1 MYYIKL
7 FYIIILSITA
17 CVPKP
22 PPPSPPPEKT
32 HITHLSPPSPP
43 KPSAPIEEL
52 QTIEEEEEKTVPQ
65 FPPLP
70 LETYTIVVHHV
81 PVSALLFNLARDAK
95 LNIDIHPDIKG
106 YVTLNIINQTIPQIL
121 KRLTKLVKLRYQY
134 DGKNLVVLPDKPY
147 IHVYK
152 ISYVNIKRNT
162 ISEMN
167 IATQIISGMNEEKTN
182 TDLGINNSTTKIM
195 NQSNYNFWE
204 NLKKNVL
211 AILKDNQKQTNNV
224 IINQESGIM
233 TVRAT
238 HKQHQAIKEF
248 LKQLK
253 TNIKRQVLIE
263 ATIIEVQLN
272 NQYQA
277 GIDWQLIAGD
287 FNINQSLLGANLANA
302 PFYSIEYSNP
312 NSRLF
317 GNFFTKIRL
326 LEQFGKVKVLSSPKI
341 IALNNQT
348 AILKIVDNHVYF
360 TIKAIPTTTQVN
372 LGGNLVTT
380 FSYATTPQILPVGL
394 IMNVT
399 PQISEKQIVT
409 LNIRPTISRI
419 ISFKPDPN
427 PDLASAGVTS
437 EIPEI
442 QVREM
447 ETMLKIKSG
456 NIAIIGGLMQD
467 AIDQKTQ
474 AIPILSKLPMLGDF
488 FTYRNNQ
495 SIKTELVIF
504 LRPVVINE

>member
-7 FYIIILSITA
+7 FYIIILLITA
-17 CVPKP
+17 CVPK

-32 HITHLSPPSPP
+32 HLTHLSPPPPTIPSPP
-43 KPSAPIEEL
+43 IVEESEP
-52 QTIEEEEEKTVPQ
+52 IEEEEEPPPQ
-65 FPPLP
+65 FPPLA

-106 YVTLNIINQTIPQIL
+106 YVTLNVINQTILQIL
-121 KRLTKLVKLRYQY
+121 QRLTKLVKIRYQY
-134 DGKNLVVLPDKPY
+134 DGKNLVVLPDEPY

-162 ISEMN
+162 VSEMN
-167 IATQIISGMNEEKTN
+167 IATQIISGMNEKTN
-182 TDLGINNSTTKIM
+182 TDLGINNSTTKII

-211 AILKDNQKQTNNV
+211 AILKDNQKQTQNV

-238 HKQHQAIKEF
+238 HKQHQAITEF
-248 LKQLK
+248 LKKLK

-272 NQYQA
+272 DQYQA

-287 FNINQSLLGANLANA
+287 FKINQSLLGGNLANA
-302 PFYSIEYSNP
+302 PFYSIEYNNP
-312 NSRLF
+312 NSLF

-326 LEQFGKVKVLSSPKI
+326 LQQFGKVKVLSSPKI

-372 LGGNLVTT
+372 LGGSLVTA

-399 PQISEKQIVT
+399 PQISETQTVT

-419 ISFKPDPN
+419 ISFKQDPN
-427 PDLASAGVTS
+427 PDLARAGVIS
-437 EIPEI
+437 NIPEI

-456 NIAIIGGLMQD
+456 NVAIIGGLMQD

-474 AIPILSKLPMLGDF
+474 AIPLLSKLPMLGDF

>member
-1 MYYIKL
+1 MYNIKL

-22 PPPSPPPEKT
+22 PPSPPPPEKT
-32 HITHLSPPSPP
+32 YITHLSPPSPP

-52 QTIEEEEEKTVPQ
+52 QTIEEEEKTAPK
-65 FPPLP
+65 FPTLP

-106 YVTLNIINQTIPQIL
+106 YVTLNVINQTILQIL
-121 KRLTKLVKLRYQY
+121 ERLTKLVKLRYQY

-147 IHVYK
+147 IHTYK

-162 ISEMN
+162 VSEMN
-167 IATQIISGMNEEKTN
+167 IATQIISGMNEKTN
-182 TDLGINNSTTKIM
+182 DTGKNNSTTKII
-195 NQSNYNFWE
+195 NQSTYNFWE

-211 AILKDNQKQTNNV
+211 AILKDNQKQTQNV
-224 IINQESGIM
+224 IINPESGIM
-233 TVRAT
+233 TVHAT
-238 HKQHQAIKEF
+238 HKQHQAIKKF
-248 LKQLK
+248 LQKLK

-272 NQYQA
+272 DQYQA

-287 FNINQSLLGANLANA
+287 FTINQSLLGANLANA
-302 PFYSIEYSNP
+302 PFYSIEYNNP
-312 NSRLF
+312 NSSLF

-372 LGGNLVTT
+372 LGGSLVTA
-380 FSYATTPQILPVGL
+380 FSYTTTPQILPVGL

-399 PQISEKQIVT
+399 PQISEKQTVT

-419 ISFKPDPN
+419 ISFKSDPN
-427 PDLASAGVTS
+427 PDLARAGVTS
-437 EIPEI
+437 QIPEI

-474 AIPILSKLPMLGDF
+474 AIPLLSKLPMLGDF

-504 LRPVVINE
+504 LRPVVIND